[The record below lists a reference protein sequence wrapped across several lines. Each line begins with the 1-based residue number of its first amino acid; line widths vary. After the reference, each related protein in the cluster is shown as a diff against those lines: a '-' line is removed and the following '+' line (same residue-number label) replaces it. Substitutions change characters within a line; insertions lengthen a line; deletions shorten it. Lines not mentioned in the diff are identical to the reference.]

1 MAGSFA
7 ARVQPGSLQATGSHL
22 KASKSYTVKVGTS
35 LAPLVLLAVNMLP
48 SSLISSKNAF
58 ALPRS
63 SLRDVGAIC
72 NSLVAFSLEK
82 TAAFLWVCGFSGGEC
97 KYSS

>member
-1 MAGSFA
+1 MQLEYSQGVC
-7 ARVQPGSLQATGSHL
+7 RLPGGYL
-22 KASKSYTVKVGTS
+22 KASKSYTVKAGTS
-35 LAPLVLLAVNMLP
+35 LAPLVFLLVNMLP
-48 SSLISSKNAF
+48 SSPISSKNAS

-63 SLRDVGAIC
+63 SLRDAGVIH